1 MRQPAYL
8 KILNHPDRDE
18 IISKLTIGSPPKD
31 IHDWLAAKYSAIS
44 EKQLVISE
52 KALKVFKD
60 NYLDFYQTVQNDILN
75 TRSTAMVPTR
85 ETDELSL
92 AVQNSPQYQELI
104 KKAANAEL
112 DFRQLI
118 VRVGMAL
125 ETRLAQIF
133 DAIQEDPRNINT
145 RIDRVFLDYCERMES
160 VLDKCHKF
168 NEPQANTVVQHNMT
182 IQVVD
187 QHIAVFHDVIR
198 KVLSQMDV
206 ESSLLFLEIFNE
218 EFSKLKIAPDK
229 DRPTAEMKIAEATLI
244 HEEIGKKLN

>member
-1 MRQPAYL
+1 MKQPAYQ
-8 KILNHPDRDE
+8 KFLNHPDREE
-18 IISKLTIGSPPKD
+18 IIAKLSIGISPQD
-31 IHDWLAAKYSAIS
+31 VHEWLAAKYPS

-52 KALKVFKD
+52 KSLKSFQD
-60 NYLDFYQTVQNDILN
+60 NYLDFYNAVRGDINNVQNSLAPAQ
-75 TRSTAMVPTR
+75 S
-85 ETDELSL
+85 DELAL
-92 AVQNSPQYQELI
+92 AVQNNPSYQELI
-104 KKAANAEL
+104 KKAANTEL

-125 ETRLAQIF
+125 ETRLSQIF

-168 NEPQANTVVQHNMT
+168 NEPQANTIVQHNMT

-198 KVLSQMDV
+198 KVLSQMDL
-206 ESSLLFLEIFNE
+206 ESSLLFMEIFNE
-218 EFSKLKIAPDK
+218 EFSKLKMPTPQ
-229 DRPTAEMKIAEATLI
+229 DRITPEMKIAEAKILN
-244 HEEIGKKLN
+244 EEIDKKLNTN